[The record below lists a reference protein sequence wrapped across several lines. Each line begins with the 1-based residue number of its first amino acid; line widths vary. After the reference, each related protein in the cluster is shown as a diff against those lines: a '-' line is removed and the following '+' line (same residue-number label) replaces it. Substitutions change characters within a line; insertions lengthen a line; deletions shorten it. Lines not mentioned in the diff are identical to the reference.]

1 MKRLVVL
8 LMAAALGACSSMAP
22 REPNRY
28 FILDTPRTAAQ
39 PPATAKVF
47 VAPTAAAS
55 FYDTQDIVYSREPG
69 TRAYYRYGHW
79 TERPQRALHAQL
91 MSRLGTGAAG
101 QPVLNSRLEEIYHDA
116 AQSPGTA
123 RIALSV
129 ELVDP
134 ASRAVIARQRFTRT
148 APAASYD
155 AAGAV
160 SGMRQ
165 ALDGLLVEV
174 AAWVEAQEAQEAQ
187 RAQRAQAPAGQWP
200 VAPPARSTP

>member
-1 MKRLVVL
+1 MKHLVPL
-8 LMAAALGACSSMAP
+8 LVAVALSACSSMGSH
-22 REPNRY
+22 EPDRY
-28 FILDTPRTAAQ
+28 FILESTTLAAAG
-39 PPATAKVF
+39 PDPAAKVV
-47 VAPTAAAS
+47 VARTSSAS

-91 MSRLGTGAAG
+91 LSRLGTAAAG

-116 AQSPGTA
+116 SQPPGAA
-123 RIALSV
+123 RITLAV
-129 ELVDP
+129 ELIDP
-134 ASRAVIARQRFTRT
+134 ASRAIIARQRFTRT

-165 ALDGLLVEV
+165 ALDGLLDDV
-174 AAWVEAQEAQEAQ
+174 AAWVDAHA
-187 RAQRAQAPAGQWP
+187 
-200 VAPPARSTP
+200 APPAR